1 MCTHISSTYS
11 IVSQRT
17 KNNYNSVTKWKK
29 YNNKVFIQLND
40 MCHVVLVVSHM
51 RFLQK
56 NDLGSIK
63 LTGRHLD
70 WNWLAILLIQLT
82 KLFLIALFILVC
94 LKAKTKHSFQS
105 TGTSLWRARIKICAF
120 HRTPQIW
127 RKTRRTATITC
138 GRRWEGVIKQLHKNI
153 CIGKQVLNGPQHS
166 VYSPIINGNSELA
179 RPS

>member
-63 LTGRHLD
+63 LTGRHLH
-70 WNWLAILLIQLT
+70 WSWLAILLIQLT

-105 TGTSLWRARIKICAF
+105 TGTRFVKSKNKNLRIS
-120 HRTPQIW
+120 PY
-127 RKTRRTATITC
+127 TANLKKNKKNSHNYVWEAMGRSDKAIT
-138 GRRWEGVIKQLHKNI
+138 
-153 CIGKQVLNGPQHS
+153 
-166 VYSPIINGNSELA
+166 
-179 RPS
+179 